1 MKKVLF
7 TLTLLC
13 LQLVLLPFSA
23 SYAQDITKGHKILVV
38 SHRGDW
44 RNAPENSIQA
54 VKNCIAMGVD
64 MVEID
69 LKKTKDNQLVIMHD
83 NRIDR
88 TMTGKGKPE
97 DYTLAQ
103 LKAMKLRNE
112 MGAPTRHQIPT
123 FKEVMEVAKGKILV
137 NVDKGYDYFKEALTI
152 LKETNTTGQV
162 IIKSRLPY
170 KTVVKENSSVLD
182 EVEYMPTLNADSP
195 DAESFIS
202 DFLKDKR
209 IKTFEVDFKRLTP
222 EVQHVL
228 ERIRK
233 AGKQLWFNTLWPN
246 QCGGMD
252 DDRAVELNDRDGS
265 WGQII
270 KLGARYIQTDRP
282 QALID
287 YLNETGNR

>member
-1 MKKVLF
+1 MKKITF
-7 TLTLLC
+7 ILLALLLQAVC
-13 LQLVLLPFSA
+13 LPQVA
-23 SYAQDITKGHKILVV
+23 CYAQDITKGHKILVV

-83 NRIDR
+83 YKIDR

-103 LKAMKLRNE
+103 LKAMRLRNE
-112 MGAPTRHQIPT
+112 MGVPTRHQIPT

-137 NVDKGYDYFKEALTI
+137 NVDKGYDYFKDVLDI
-152 LKETNTTGQV
+152 LKETNTTGQA
-162 IIKSRLPY
+162 IIKSRFPY
-170 KTVVKENSSVLD
+170 KTVVKDNPGLLD
-182 EVEYMPTLNADSP
+182 EVEYMPTLDADDPNA
-195 DAESFIS
+195 ETFIA

-209 IKTFEVDFKRLTP
+209 IKTFEVDFKELTP
-222 EVQHVL
+222 QVQQVL
-228 ERIRK
+228 DHIRK
-233 AGKQLWFNTLWPN
+233 SGKQLWFNTLWPK

-252 DDRAVELNDRDGS
+252 DDRAVELNDKAGS

-282 QALID
+282 QALIE